1 MAPQFSTAELELS
14 YPIYAADFDPYNNGF
29 LVVGGGGGE
38 SKSGVKNK
46 IVSASNARN
55 ATMLTVGRRSSIPPR
70 SKKSPTSSTSTCPL
84 AKTLSR
90 R

>member
-1 MAPQFSTAELELS
+1 MAPQFATAELTLT

-46 IVSASNARN
+46 IVR
-55 ATMLTVGRRSSIPPR
+55 TE
-70 SKKSPTSSTSTCPL
+70 KPTRWT
-84 AKTLSR
+84 
-90 R
+90 